1 MKGKFYVAYQFCAKL
16 LSKFAALYVTK
27 KDLCNIMCNLNKIF
41 SPTRM
46 GFEPTRAEHI
56 GLAVQRLNHS
66 ATSSRWRKRPL
77 KPFLQVSPW
86 VSEDGEVTVEIE
98 EAAEELPKIGA
109 ELAMMQMSETFH
121 TKIIIIM
128 SVTFLYVLQALK
140 DLHRFQWHCTAMHF
154 FSTWILYQNQ
164 RTQHSF
170 PTISL
175 FFIFQN
181 I

>member
-1 MKGKFYVAYQFCAKL
+1 MFRRLNFFGK
-16 LSKFAALYVTK
+16 KFL
-27 KDLCNIMCNLNKIF
+27 
-41 SPTRM
+41 PTGM

-66 ATSSRWRKRPL
+66 ATSSVLPYGPI

-121 TKIIIIM
+121 TKIIII
-128 SVTFLYVLQALK
+128 SQAFLYVLQAHK
-140 DLHRFQWHCTAMHF
+140 DLHRSQWHCTTMHF
-154 FSTWILYQNQ
+154 FSTWILVTFKKEILFCTLYLIRIKERN
-164 RTQHSF
+164 THFPYCHYFLSF
-170 PTISL
+170 KT
-175 FFIFQN
+175 FRGHG
-181 I
+181 